1 MPILFIIDKA
11 DCKAKELEDP
21 AAPSTKIEEPAPAI
35 PADEVALKKS
45 KQQRKEAGASKW
57 TQEASEASQAMQAR
71 AEKSPIY
78 QDESLSDMAKKG
90 ASSLSPLLTPL
101 LYTQQ
106 NRTKERRLIVGLY
119 YCELHAASQVEL
131 QAPEYRWKFNKA
143 RQGWLMRNVWND
155 TEVSTSRQGSER
167 EERHSR
173 TIRADGQV
181 PEVYFDRVVAYLKT
195 LPGSAR
201 KVSSDSHSPTRQS

>member
-1 MPILFIIDKA
+1 
-11 DCKAKELEDP
+11 
-21 AAPSTKIEEPAPAI
+21 
-35 PADEVALKKS
+35 
-45 KQQRKEAGASKW
+45 
-57 TQEASEASQAMQAR
+57 MQAR

-90 ASSLSPLLTPL
+90 ASCLSSFFDPSLLDGFS
-101 LYTQQ
+101 Q
-106 NRTKERRLIVGLY
+106 TKEQKLIAGLY

-131 QAPEYRWKFNKA
+131 QEPEYRWKFNKA

-155 TEVSTSRQGSER
+155 VEVSIPLLLFSTAREQQGKRGS
-167 EERHSR
+167 
-173 TIRADGQV
+173 ADKKV

-201 KVSSDSHSPTRQS
+201 KVSASSIRKNQLTRRE

>member
-1 MPILFIIDKA
+1 LYAHFYSCEIRA

-21 AAPSTKIEEPAPAI
+21 AAPSTKIEEPAPVI

-90 ASSLSPLLTPL
+90 ESSFLQFNFHTRHDSLKNADSRPVLL
-101 LYTQQ
+101 
-106 NRTKERRLIVGLY
+106 
-119 YCELHAASQVEL
+119 
-131 QAPEYRWKFNKA
+131 
-143 RQGWLMRNVWND
+143 
-155 TEVSTSRQGSER
+155 
-167 EERHSR
+167 
-173 TIRADGQV
+173 
-181 PEVYFDRVVAYLKT
+181 
-195 LPGSAR
+195 
-201 KVSSDSHSPTRQS
+201 